1 MAQLGTDSLP
11 ANRNKLNLNYDNVNQ
26 LTGQI
31 DPSAVAGFTN
41 WTPLRFFTNAA
52 DLMLRSQSS
61 NLLSAI
67 GITNVTLSVTNIPIY
82 PANLYLASVHR
93 LLQLAANMYDAS
105 TNRFLLAAGTNSLH
119 APSVFRPLFGRRG
132 TNIFISGFEEVT
144 STNTLRD
151 PWVDLNVPALAFSRI
166 SESNPTNR
174 VNVYGIP
181 YVIGAKR

>member
-1 MAQLGTDSLP
+1 
-11 ANRNKLNLNYDNVNQ
+11 
-26 LTGQI
+26 
-31 DPSAVAGFTN
+31 
-41 WTPLRFFTNAA
+41 
-52 DLMLRSQSS
+52 MLRSQSS
-61 NLLSAI
+61 IILSSFGVTA
-67 GITNVTLSVTNIPIY
+67 TNSTLSVTNFTLSVTNIPIY
-82 PANLYLASVHR
+82 PANLYVASVHR

-151 PWVDLNVPALAFSRI
+151 PWVDLNIPALAFRQI
-166 SESNPTNR
+166 SEANPTHD

-181 YVIGAKR
+181 YVIGAKKGFPNFNEFLLRTSDRKG